1 MTREPSG
8 DRRLHV
14 LLTTEG
20 TYPFVVGGVSTWCAQ
35 ILGGL
40 PEIDWSVA
48 AITGPAVA
56 APRFELPAHA
66 RLAAHVRLWDPSPEL
81 PARGPFWSRAG
92 VATRPDLPARLVRAL
107 LGWAGDPHDLVDAF
121 VWCRKHP
128 HGVLPSFRHRRAWP
142 SYLEAL
148 RGVLDEDHAET
159 APPPAF
165 DLRQAAEFYQLLR
178 WLAHTA
184 AAPMPRADV
193 LHVTAAGWAAVPA
206 LVEKALHGTPLL
218 LTEHGL
224 YVREAYLAA
233 VRTDPPPAARFTATR
248 LARALARTTYVAA
261 DLVCPVTPAHA
272 DWETGLGVRPD
283 RIHPIQ
289 NGVRL
294 PEQVEP
300 APRTRTVVSVG
311 RFDPLKDI
319 ITMLRVAAS
328 VVHRV
333 PDATFLHYGPVP
345 QGGEAYAER
354 CYRLHEE
361 LGLGD
366 RFQFMGPT
374 SDPHGVVKQADVVIL
389 TSISEGL
396 PLSVLEALA
405 QQRPVVATAVGGVLD
420 AMQGAGLT
428 AAPGD
433 VEGLAAG
440 VAMLL
445 EQPQLA
451 EQLGKRGRERTRRL
465 YDERDCID
473 GYREVLQLLGRPRQE
488 AV

>member
-1 MTREPSG
+1 M
-8 DRRLHV
+8 
-14 LLTTEG
+14 TTEG

-56 APRFELPAHA
+56 APKFELPPSA
-66 RLAAHVRLWDPSPEL
+66 RLCAHIRLWDPSPEL
-81 PARGPFWSRAG
+81 PARGHVWSRAR
-92 VATRPDLPARLVRAL
+92 VTAKPDLPARLVRAL
-107 LGWAGDPHDLVDAF
+107 LGWTGDPHDLVDAF
-121 VWCRKHP
+121 LWCRKHP
-128 HGVLPSFRHRRAWP
+128 HGVLPSFQHRQAWP
-142 SYLEAL
+142 DYLDAL
-148 RGVLDEDHAET
+148 RRVLEEEHADT
-159 APPPAF
+159 TPSPVF
-165 DLRQAAEFYQLLR
+165 NLLQAAEFYQLLR
-178 WLAHTA
+178 WIAHTA
-184 AAPMPRADV
+184 SVPMPRTDV

-233 VRTDPPPAARFTATR
+233 VRTDPPPGVRFTATR
-248 LARALARTTYVAA
+248 LARALARTTYMAA

-272 DWETGLGVRPD
+272 DWESSLGVQPD

-294 PEQVEP
+294 PNTVEP

-311 RFDPLKDI
+311 RLDPLKDI
-319 ITMLRVAAS
+319 VTMLRVAAS

-345 QGGEAYAER
+345 QGGEAYAAR

-366 RFQFMGPT
+366 HFRFMGST

-420 AMQGAGLT
+420 AMQGAGIT

-445 EQPQLA
+445 EQPDLA
-451 EQLGKRGRERTRRL
+451 ERLGKRGRERTRRL
-465 YDERDCID
+465 YDERSCINS
-473 GYREVLQLLGRPRQE
+473 YREVLQLLGRPGQE
-488 AV
+488 VA